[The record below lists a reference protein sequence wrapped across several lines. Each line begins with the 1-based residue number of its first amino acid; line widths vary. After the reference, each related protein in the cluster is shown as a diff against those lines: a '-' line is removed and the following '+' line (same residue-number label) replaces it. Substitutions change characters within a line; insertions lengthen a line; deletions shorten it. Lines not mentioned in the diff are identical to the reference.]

1 MHENRDSTD
10 ALEIYKLPAT
20 FSLDNLKALQLSD
33 DLVTS
38 PGRNH
43 LAHHIRRYPLDLRA
57 QVQRVLMNKDQSDL
71 AGALQDLF
79 IALKDNGHKLRELV
93 FAQVSAHLSD
103 EHRQYFSA
111 WLEHGFDQGY
121 DDRFMTGS
129 VLATGLPQKAY
140 PLITLAAREKTT
152 YTSYYQEAVDCLEYG
167 QLEVAQE
174 LLEQEM
180 LNPEGDP
187 RTEEELLRVYSY
199 SKDYESQERLRSLL
213 QEQGRELSPGW
224 DLPRTDNAN

>member
-1 MHENRDSTD
+1 MHVNRDNTD

-20 FSLDNLKALQLSD
+20 FSLDSMKALQLSD
-33 DLVTS
+33 ELVTS

-43 LAHHIRRYPLDLRA
+43 LAHHVRRYPLDLRA
-57 QVQRVLMNKDQSDL
+57 QVQRVLMNKDQESL

-79 IALKDNGHKLRELV
+79 IALKDNGLKLRLMVLDLV
-93 FAQVSAHLSD
+93 RDGLSEAHQ
-103 EHRQYFSA
+103 QYFDQ
-111 WLEHGFDQGY
+111 WLEYGIEQGY
-121 DDRFMTGS
+121 DDRFLPGS

-140 PLITLAAREKTT
+140 PLLMLAAREQST
-152 YTSYYQEAVDCLEYG
+152 YASYYQEAVDCLEYG

-180 LNPEGDP
+180 LNPECDP

-199 SKDYESQERLRSLL
+199 SKDYESQERLRRLL
-213 QEQGRELSPGW
+213 QEQARELGPGW
-224 DLPRTDNAN
+224 DLPNPDPQ